1 MSFIHFNEEQ
11 IAQAKSADLSE
22 FLRSRGE
29 TIKRSGSEW
38 EWKHNGAKITIRRN
52 KWYHQYEQVG
62 GTAIDFVQR
71 FHDMDF
77 MEAMQKLLGYN
88 VGSVIQVTAL
98 HEDNKPFALPEPSRD
113 MRRVF
118 AYLMKQ
124 RFIDRNIIAFFAHN
138 KMLYED
144 ADFHNA
150 VFVGYNENGVARHA
164 HKRGTFRGNSYKGNV
179 DGSLSEYSFHYI
191 GTSNRLYVFEAP
203 VDMLSYISLYPKD
216 WQQHSYVALCSVAE
230 HAAIHLLKQNTY
242 INEIYLCLDHDKA
255 GMEGSYRIADS
266 INALNPE
273 YMIKQLIPNQKDWNE
288 QLKQQNGTESQPG
301 IEHPNMKYVRD
312 LCHKLGK
319 EKLRLNSHLRFVF
332 DDLKEML
339 DRLKKLNPHN
349 IAGIQEQA
357 FDISRLALTFCVVRH
372 RQIGVKLT
380 TDWYI
385 DRMFELYKPHRDN
398 GGYKSR
404 IGDIGYKLQSIIHDY
419 GEDRIY
425 TKTECETQIV
435 RALELGLD
443 CLRLNA
449 YVSLQTQE
457 QTQAPQLSIT

>member
-1 MSFIHFNEEQ
+1 MSHIHFTEEQ

-22 FLRSRGE
+22 YLRSRGE
-29 TIKRSGSEW
+29 TLKRSGSEW
-38 EWKHNGAKITIRRN
+38 EWVHDGAKITIRRN

-71 FHDMDF
+71 FYDMDF
-77 MEAMQKLLGYN
+77 MEAMQMLLGYN
-88 VGSVIQVTAL
+88 AGSVIQVTAPQ
-98 HEDNKPFALPEPSRD
+98 EDNKHFVLPEPNRD

-150 VFVGYNENGVARHA
+150 IFVGYDENGVARHA
-164 HKRGTFRGNSYKGNV
+164 HKRGTYRSSYKGNI
-179 DGSLSEYSFHYI
+179 DGSFSEYSFHYI

-230 HAAIHLLKQNTY
+230 HAAIYLLKQNTN

-255 GMEGSYRIADS
+255 GIEGCYRIAES
-266 INALNPE
+266 IYTLNPE
-273 YMIKQLIPNQKDWNE
+273 YIIKQLIPNQKDWNE
-288 QLKQQNGTESQPG
+288 QLKQQNGTESLPG
-301 IEHPNMKYVRD
+301 IEHLNLKYVRY
-312 LCHKLGK
+312 LCQKLGK
-319 EKLRLNSHLRFVF
+319 EKLKLNSRPRFVF
-332 DDLKEML
+332 DDLKEMF

-349 IAGIQEQA
+349 IAGIQEQT
-357 FDISRLALTFCVVRH
+357 FDISRFALTFCITRH
-372 RQIGVKLT
+372 KQLGVKLT

-385 DRMFELYKPHRDN
+385 DRMLKLYKPHRDN

-404 IGDIGYKLQSIIHDY
+404 IGDIEYKLQSIIHDY
-419 GEDRIY
+419 GEDRVY
-425 TKTECETQIV
+425 TKTECKTQIV
-435 RALELGLD
+435 RVLVLGLN

-449 YVSLQTQE
+449 FISLQNQE
-457 QTQAPQLSIT
+457 